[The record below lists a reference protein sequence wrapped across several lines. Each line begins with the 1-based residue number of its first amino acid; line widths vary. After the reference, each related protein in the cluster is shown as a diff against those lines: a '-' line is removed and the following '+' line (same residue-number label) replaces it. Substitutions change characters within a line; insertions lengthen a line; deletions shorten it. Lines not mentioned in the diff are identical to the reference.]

1 MRYLIVPK
9 TDYKSEPIQGNSPD
23 DALANFAAI
32 MDTDMHTY
40 FEAIELPEKLDGP
53 IVQTNIDGETIVEI
67 YDNLLKVEFA
77 NIGEGYNGDY
87 NPNDPEDDE
96 LIRFYVYVNANYG
109 KDLPYDW
116 EDVEDTSECTTIPA
130 DSNIDYLVKKATA
143 VFNRFRKE
151 INSYPLEESYKKL
164 GEELSWIGN
173 EE

>member
-9 TDYKSEPIQGNSPD
+9 TEYKSEPVEANSPD

-40 FEAIELPEKLDGP
+40 FDAIELPEKIDRP
-53 IVQTNIDGETIVEI
+53 IVKTNIDGETIVEI

-87 NPNDPEDDE
+87 DPNDPEDDE
-96 LIRFYVYVNANYG
+96 LIRFYVYTNANYG

-116 EDVEDTSECTTIPA
+116 EEVEDTSECTTIPV
-130 DSNIDYLVKKATA
+130 DSDTDYLIKKATA

-151 INSYPLEESYKKL
+151 ITDYPVETSCKKL
-164 GEELSWIGN
+164 AEELSWIGSDD
-173 EE
+173 